1 MKMGRYFQIVKFVST
16 VLVGIGIFQPLP
28 ASPSCASTAA
38 PPLTAEEIVANLVRR
53 NFERAQALKAY
64 RGSRVYRLEY
74 RGFAGARSAEMSVD
88 VQYRSPGTKEFIIR
102 SEKGSHL
109 LIDRVFQKLLQ
120 SEKEALTEDN
130 QARVALNT
138 ANYRFTLA
146 GYETLTTRRC
156 YVLSVEPRTKSKFL
170 YRGRIW
176 VDSEDFAVVRID
188 AAPAQNPSFWTK
200 DTRIEQTYAK
210 VGGFWLPSFNRSSSA
225 IRLGGHADFT
235 IDYHDYQI
243 TAATTQETGG
253 NVGAYR

>member
-1 MKMGRYFQIVKFVST
+1 MGRYFQIVRFVST
-16 VLVGIGIFQPLP
+16 VLVGIGIFQSLP
-28 ASPSCASTAA
+28 GRSSTAA
-38 PPLTAEEIVANLVRR
+38 PRLTAEEIVANLVRR

-64 RGSRVYRLEY
+64 RGSRVYHLEY
-74 RGFAGARSAEMSVD
+74 RGFAGARSAEMTVD

-130 QARVALNT
+130 QARIALNT
-138 ANYRFTLA
+138 VNYRFTLA
-146 GYETLTTRRC
+146 GYQTLTTREC
-156 YVLSVEPRTKSKFL
+156 YILSVEPRTKSKFL

-176 VDSEDFAVVRID
+176 VDSEDFAVVRIE
-188 AAPAQNPSFWTK
+188 ATPAQNPSFWTK

-210 VGGFWLPSFNRSSSA
+210 VEGFWLPSFNRSSSA

-243 TAATTQETGG
+243 TAATTQETVG

>member
-1 MKMGRYFQIVKFVST
+1 MGRYFQIVRFVST

-28 ASPSCASTAA
+28 GRSSTAA
-38 PPLTAEEIVANLVRR
+38 PRLTAEEIVANLVRR

-64 RGSRVYRLEY
+64 RGSRVYHLEY
-74 RGFAGARSAEMSVD
+74 RGFAGARSAEMTVD

-130 QARVALNT
+130 QARIALNT
-138 ANYRFTLA
+138 VNYRFTLA
-146 GYETLTTRRC
+146 GYQTLTTREC
-156 YVLSVEPRTKSKFL
+156 YILSVEPRTKSKFL

-176 VDSEDFAVVRID
+176 VDSEDFAVVRIE
-188 AAPAQNPSFWTK
+188 ATPAQNPSFWTK

-210 VGGFWLPSFNRSSSA
+210 VEGFWLPSFNRSSSA

-243 TAATTQETGG
+243 TAATTQETVG

>member
-1 MKMGRYFQIVKFVST
+1 MGRYFQIVRFVST

-28 ASPSCASTAA
+28 ARSSTAA
-38 PPLTAEEIVANLVRR
+38 PRLTAEEIVANLVRR
-53 NFERAQALKAY
+53 NFERAHALRAY
-64 RGSRVYRLEY
+64 RGSRVYHLEY
-74 RGFAGARSAEMSVD
+74 RGFAGARSAEMTVD

-130 QARVALNT
+130 QARIALNT
-138 ANYRFTLA
+138 VNYRFTLA
-146 GYETLTTRRC
+146 GYQTLTTREC
-156 YVLSVEPRTKSKFL
+156 YILSVEPRTKSKFL

-176 VDSEDFAVVRID
+176 VDSEDFAVVRIE
-188 AAPAQNPSFWTK
+188 ATPAQNPSFWTK

-210 VGGFWLPSFNRSSSA
+210 VEGFWLPSFNRSSSA

-243 TAATTQETGG
+243 TAATTQETVG

>member
-1 MKMGRYFQIVKFVST
+1 MGRYFQIVRFVST

-28 ASPSCASTAA
+28 GRSSTAA
-38 PPLTAEEIVANLVRR
+38 PRLTAEEIVANLVRR

-64 RGSRVYRLEY
+64 RGSRVYHLEY
-74 RGFAGARSAEMSVD
+74 RGFAGARSAEMTVD

-130 QARVALNT
+130 QARIALNT
-138 ANYRFTLA
+138 VNYRFTLA
-146 GYETLTTRRC
+146 GYQTLTTREC
-156 YVLSVEPRTKSKFL
+156 YILSVEPRTKSKFL

-210 VGGFWLPSFNRSSSA
+210 VEGFWLPSFNRSSSA
-225 IRLGGHADFT
+225 IRLGGRADFT

-243 TAATTQETGG
+243 TAATTQETVG